1 MRALTQF
8 LTDLPIARK
17 LFLASLIPALTL
29 LILSI
34 MTYRSVATFSEDE
47 GQLNSLYYSQRL
59 ASEYLR
65 LVVDLETGFR
75 GFVLTRQERYLFPYR
90 TAQDHVLNLGRTLEG
105 QVADYPDQ
113 HALLS
118 SVQQLVKQFVTE
130 KDRLIETVKAG
141 HFDEARKY
149 IEEGKGR
156 VLMLQIRQDM
166 ARFEHLEEAALNQ
179 RVVKLGQDR
188 DTMLT
193 VIMGAA
199 SSP

>member
-65 LVVDLETGFR
+65 RICER
-75 GFVLTRQERYLFPYR
+75 GNRKPLGIDKRDAPGRQW
-90 TAQDHVLNLGRTLEG
+90 TAIL
-105 QVADYPDQ
+105 
-113 HALLS
+113 
-118 SVQQLVKQFVTE
+118 
-130 KDRLIETVKAG
+130 
-141 HFDEARKY
+141 
-149 IEEGKGR
+149 
-156 VLMLQIRQDM
+156 
-166 ARFEHLEEAALNQ
+166 
-179 RVVKLGQDR
+179 
-188 DTMLT
+188 
-193 VIMGAA
+193 
-199 SSP
+199 